1 MAHQEID
8 SFVKKFRA
16 LCQGGR
22 NATLTLSSR
31 AGKAVVNLSVDLGVV
46 PQDPQPHHHPQEHS
60 RNGPAQQ
67 RRRERRAA
75 ARQTAAEEA
84 EAVLPTEE
92 KEVLEMADIAKQAA
106 EQAKDVKKTKDDETE
121 EVTTIIAK
129 QAAEQAKDVKKTKD
143 DETEEV
149 TTINEVHKKIEE
161 INDEVVPN
169 SEYESTTQSKD
180 DPPNDSNPVKEHPP
194 PVRDRTLGGIDYYSL
209 SYDDPIFKNG
219 YN

>member
-75 ARQTAAEEA
+75 AHQTAAEEA

-92 KEVLEMADIAKQAA
+92 KEVLEMAD
-106 EQAKDVKKTKDDETE
+106 
-121 EVTTIIAK
+121 IAK